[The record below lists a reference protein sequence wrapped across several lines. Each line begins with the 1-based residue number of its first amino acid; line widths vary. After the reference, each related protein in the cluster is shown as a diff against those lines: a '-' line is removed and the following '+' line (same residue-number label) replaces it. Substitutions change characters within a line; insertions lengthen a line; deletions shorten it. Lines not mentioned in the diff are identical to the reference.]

1 MKDLKICFLH
11 IFVKCKRVTV
21 SLPLETLQWPAPGFG
36 KFKLKK
42 KCFWMCQLLCGTR
55 DPHCFIWGLSLQCT
69 DSLVVAHGLSSC
81 GARAPECAG
90 FLPCMWAP
98 WRPGSGSPLQSCLH
112 PDSRHFCLF
121 LRKAPKN
128 YTLWFYYYK
137 DEYISIRCFSI
148 DSLLYLKVV
157 LFSSDLKR
165 N

>member
-1 MKDLKICFLH
+1 MFPLH
-11 IFVKCKRVTV
+11 LCKMQTCHCKSPVRNPSVTT
-21 SLPLETLQWPAPGFG
+21 PWFWE

-42 KCFWMCQLLCGTR
+42 KKCIWMCQLLCGTR

-98 WRPGSGSPLQSCLH
+98 WRPGSGSPFQSRLH
-112 PDSRHFCLF
+112 LDSRHFCLF

-128 YTLWFYYYK
+128 YTLWFCYYK

-148 DSLLYLKVV
+148 KTVYST
-157 LFSSDLKR
+157 
-165 N
+165 